1 MPSLKNLMSEL
12 LWGCLYNWNVELVY
26 NVNVLFPCHLNVT
39 FWSCE
44 NKNQGDCS
52 NFDLHSVFSPHHAM
66 NYSENRVFHCMKLI
80 SLDLSMKSSLQ
91 SCQQNAIC
99 SGQGMHFVDYV
110 GLFLLLFICIV
121 HTPDFHLVSFWSHTW
136 SCWFGCWSHL
146 SQEWMFA
153 PKINLHLHPTSSLF
167 KNVPPNNE
175 I

>member
-110 GLFLLLFICIV
+110 GLFLLLF
-121 HTPDFHLVSFWSHTW
+121 FHLHRAHP
-136 SCWFGCWSHL
+136 WFPSRLLLITHL
-146 SQEWMFA
+146 ELLVWLLISLVPGMNVCAQDKFA
-153 PKINLHLHPTSSLF
+153 SPSN
-167 KNVPPNNE
+167 
-175 I
+175 